1 MGVLMNN
8 FVHADK
14 EAVITFS
21 GLYRPQLLHIRI
33 KIFPCA
39 IWNLIIVCDKERTW
53 WAHPVQ
59 RLIGTAIGMDKHR
72 TVILHHK

>member
-8 FVHADK
+8 FVHADE

-33 KIFPCA
+33 KIFKGA
-39 IWNLIIVCDKERTW
+39 FWNFVIVCDKERAW
-53 WAHPVQ
+53 RAHPV
-59 RLIGTAIGMDKHR
+59 
-72 TVILHHK
+72 